1 MAIPLSRLQAFISN
15 AVLNAFNAK
24 VELMKTEPA
33 PIKTGKFKL
42 VLTGQLIDDI
52 GGDGWNE
59 IERETLNINPGATVV
74 TVVTEPDSTTDT
86 ITAPETTRTTDYGS
100 DSETAAETTQKSDA
114 NTSSQT
120 SSDSGSEQALDSSNQ
135 VTQQEH
141 GRRVKT
147 TTQYTD

>member
-1 MAIPLSRLQAFISN
+1 M
-15 AVLNAFNAK
+15 LNAFNAK

-120 SSDSGSEQALDSSNQ
+120 SSDTGSEQSSDSSTQ
-135 VTQQEH
+135 VAEQEH
-141 GRRVKT
+141 GRGVET
-147 TTQYTD
+147 TTEYTD